1 MVELVGVAGGD
12 DEKMLAGGDAIGA
25 VVDEA
30 LVAVEGE
37 AVVHVALDA
46 LDGEGFEAGGLAVDL
61 ACQGA
66 GGVVDIEVFAVEAEE
81 EDQGREDGDK
91 GGVADLRDSPA
102 ADDEKDHGAD
112 GYGRCGGGDEP
123 LGGGEEGLVLHV
135 LGREHED
142 EDEDGA
148 DGGVGPDEPLG
159 QAAAAQAIEVV
170 GREDGEGRNG
180 GKDVSGEFGTGE
192 GEEEDGEEGPEDEEL
207 GEGVAGAGVA
217 EVTLGI
223 VADLPLGDGDLDG
236 VDEGADGD
244 DGPRHESEQKNAEVV
259 PEGLVMLVAVGGEA
273 LEIVLEEEKLVEGG
287 IASLD
292 GDVPGEDHYE
302 VKNDAGEPDGAAEE
316 RPLAAETGEEKD
328 DDEGKEGGNG
338 AFGEGGCGSEE
349 VEVEEPELFAGLVPG
364 VPTEHADTE
373 GSG

>member
-12 DEKMLAGGDAIGA
+12 DEEMFSGGHAIGA

-61 ACQGA
+61 AGEGT
-66 GGVVDIEVFAVEAEE
+66 GGVVDVEIFAVEAKK
-81 EDQGREDGDK
+81 EDEGGEDGDE
-91 GGVADLRDSPA
+91 GGVCDLRDTPA
-102 ADDEKDHGAD
+102 PNDEEDCDADRG
-112 GYGRCGGGDEP
+112 GSGCGRDEP
-123 LGGGEEGLVLHV
+123 LGGGYEGFVLHV
-135 LGREHED
+135 LGSKYENED
-142 EDEDGA
+142 EDRA
-148 DGGVGPDEPLG
+148 DGGMGPDEPLW

-170 GREDGEGRNG
+170 GCEDGEGRNG

-244 DGPRHESEQKNAEVV
+244 DCPRHESEQKNAEVV

-273 LEIVLEEEKLVEGG
+273 LQIVLEEEKLVEGG

-328 DDEGKEGGNG
+328 DDEGEEGGNG